1 MLPIALINSSLILVF
16 SLFSFFRKRP
26 VWNQIVF
33 YILLDH
39 LILFRDK
46 KLALHST
53 WVWNDAFVS
62 GHTCFRGPRGRPD
75 DVQGM
80 HSFNILL
87 QKNSITCAIFLKL
100 DYSHES
106 ANVMH
111 LSILTQ
117 WSANATITKW
127 VFITLN
133 WSYLSNFDTFKMQ
146 EIYTLEIVACSWF

>member
-46 KLALHST
+46 KKLALHST

-62 GHTCFRGPRGRPD
+62 GHTCLRGPRGRPD
-75 DVQGM
+75 DVLGM
-80 HSFNILL
+80 HSFNIPLH
-87 QKNSITCAIFLKL
+87 KNSITDAIFSKIRLFQRICKGDAGCFSFEL
-100 DYSHES
+100 NQIFEKYR
-106 ANVMH
+106 
-111 LSILTQ
+111 
-117 WSANATITKW
+117 
-127 VFITLN
+127 FIVN
-133 WSYLSNFDTFKMQ
+133 HD
-146 EIYTLEIVACSWF
+146 SWASDRPIRLVQNLFLWPWNGLICRI